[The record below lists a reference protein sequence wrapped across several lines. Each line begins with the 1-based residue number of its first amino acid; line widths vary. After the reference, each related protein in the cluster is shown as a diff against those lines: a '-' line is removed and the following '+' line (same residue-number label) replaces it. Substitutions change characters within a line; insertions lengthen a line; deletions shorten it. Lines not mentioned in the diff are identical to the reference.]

1 MLRVFGIPDSHIRIY
16 LNEPPTVF
24 FCVCVCVC
32 VCGGFE
38 LILMDYG
45 EIILVGC
52 GG

>member
-1 MLRVFGIPDSHIRIY
+1 MLRVFGIPDSHIQIY

-24 FCVCVCVC
+24 FFFFVCVC

-45 EIILVGC
+45 ELIFVGC
-52 GG
+52 NG